1 MIENLIKEHIN
12 KLTISDVKSF
22 AKENN
27 IYLSDEEASNIY
39 DIVKSNWK
47 ELVYGDSNGVF
58 ESNRFK
64 VEDKNYDRIKEL
76 FDLFK
81 KKYQRFL

>member
-22 AKENN
+22 AKDNN
-27 IYLSDEEASNIY
+27 IYLSDEEANNIY
-39 DIVKSNWK
+39 DIVKRNWK
-47 ELVYGDSNGVF
+47 ELVYGDSNGIF

-64 VEDKNYDRIKEL
+64 IEDKNYDKIKDL

>member
-12 KLTISDVKSF
+12 KLTISDIKMF

-27 IYLSDEEASNIY
+27 IYLSDDEASNIY

-47 ELVYGDSNGVF
+47 ELVYGDSNGIF

-64 VEDKNYDRIKEL
+64 VEDKNYDKIKEL

>member
-22 AKENN
+22 AKDNN
-27 IYLSDEEASNIY
+27 IYLSDDEASNIY

>member
-12 KLTISDVKSF
+12 KLTISDVKLF
-22 AKENN
+22 AKDNN
-27 IYLSDEEASNIY
+27 IYLSDEEANNIY
-39 DIVKSNWK
+39 DIVKRNWK

>member
-12 KLTISDVKSF
+12 KLSISDIKMF

-39 DIVKSNWK
+39 DIVKRNWK
-47 ELVYGDSNGVF
+47 ELVYGDSNGIF

-64 VEDKNYDRIKEL
+64 VEDKNYNKIKEL